1 MTAIRNHRGIL
12 AVRAELPDAVASAI
26 GEFSADFDKF
36 KERESA
42 KIKTLEANLIEME
55 QRLAE
60 RDLAPRGGARRSPG
74 AALAD
79 KLTKADGWGSVADKR
94 LSKTSVAVDAGT
106 MLNVQ
111 ANTVKYDNG
120 GFNVNDR
127 QAEIVSGMQRKR
139 WLRDRIAMIPTTGGA
154 VEFTRELAFTN
165 NAAPQGGGSP
175 FEHEGVAKAESSIT
189 YEQVEL
195 KVPTVAHFIK
205 ASRQILGDVPLL
217 RQTLDSRL
225 LYGLEVVLENQIL
238 NGTGVGANMSGLTKS
253 GNHTAFTPTSGD
265 TAIDSISR
273 AIAAL
278 EASESQPDVIVLH
291 PADLG
296 AMRRL
301 KSSGS
306 GEFLFGAP
314 AGQNAEGVWNRD
326 IHVTPAM
333 TQGKFLA
340 MDSVQMGVL
349 FLREDA
355 SVQVGY
361 VNDDFTKN
369 LVVLL
374 AELRATIAVQRPA
387 AVQYGSLTL

>member
-1 MTAIRNHRGIL
+1 M
-12 AVRAELPDAVASAI
+12 RAEASEVTTALRELTVECDAWR
-26 GEFSADFDKF
+26 D
-36 KERESA
+36 RESA
-42 KIKTLEANLIEME
+42 KIKTLEANLVEME

-106 MLNVQ
+106 MLSVQ

-265 TAIDSISR
+265 TAIDSINR
-273 AIAAL
+273 ALAAL
-278 EASESQPDVIVLH
+278 ETNEAQPDVVVMH
-291 PADLG
+291 PTDFR
-296 AMRRL
+296 AMQRV
-301 KSSGS
+301 KASGS
-306 GEFLFGAP
+306 GEFLFG
-314 AGQNAEGVWNRD
+314 
-326 IHVTPAM
+326 
-333 TQGKFLA
+333 
-340 MDSVQMGVL
+340 
-349 FLREDA
+349 
-355 SVQVGY
+355 
-361 VNDDFTKN
+361 
-369 LVVLL
+369 
-374 AELRATIAVQRPA
+374 
-387 AVQYGSLTL
+387 